1 MFIVHFQLLV
11 SQLINHMIFRV
22 LLLVTHSLYMSAA
35 AARITCV
42 KGLS

>member
-35 AARITCV
+35 ARITCV